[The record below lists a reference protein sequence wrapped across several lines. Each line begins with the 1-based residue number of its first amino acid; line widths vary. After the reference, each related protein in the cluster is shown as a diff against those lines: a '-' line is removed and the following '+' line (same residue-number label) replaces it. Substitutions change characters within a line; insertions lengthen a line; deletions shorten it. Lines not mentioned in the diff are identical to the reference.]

1 MTTVFLPIA
10 GVEINII
17 FLLFSGLLVGFM
29 SGLFGVGG
37 GFLMT
42 PILIFMGIPP
52 ATAVGTEANHILGS
66 SVSGAIAHGRKKNID
81 YEIGLFLLVGGIF
94 GSTLGV
100 VFFKFLR
107 ESGNIDL
114 IISLMYI
121 IFLAIIGTLMM
132 IESSLSIINKKNTKF
147 RKKKKRNLSR
157 FLPLKFKFRQSRIY
171 VSILVP
177 VGIGVF
183 VGILSALMG
192 IGGGFVMVPAMI
204 YLLGMNTVYAIGTS
218 LFQIVFVT
226 TNVVILQATY
236 NQSVDILLAIYLLIG
251 GVIGAQIGSKYS
263 SKLKGEHLRI
273 LLAVAVLGVCLKMSS
288 DLIQEPSS
296 NSRLIIQET
305 NL

>member
-1 MTTVFLPIA
+1 MIDIFLPIA
-10 GVEINII
+10 GVEINVI

-66 SVSGAIAHGRKKNID
+66 SVSGAIAHGRRKNID
-81 YEIGLFLLVGGIF
+81 YEIGLFLLIGGIF

-121 IFLAIIGTLMM
+121 IFLAVIGTLML
-132 IESSLSIINKKNTKF
+132 IESSLSIIRKGNVRLSNK
-147 RKKKKRNLSR
+147 RKRNISHY
-157 FLPLKFKFRQSRIY
+157 LPLKYKFKQSKIY

-177 VGIGVF
+177 VVIGAF

-192 IGGGFVMVPAMI
+192 VGGGFVMVPAMI

-236 NQSVDILLAIYLLIG
+236 NQSVDILLAIFLLIG
-251 GVIGAQIGSKYS
+251 GVIGAQIGSRYS
-263 SKLKGEHLRI
+263 SRLKGEHLRI
-273 LLAVAVLGVCLKMSS
+273 LLAIAVIGVCLKMFV
-288 DLIQEPSS
+288 DLVQEPMN
-296 NSRLIIQET
+296 NSRIIIQET

>member
-1 MTTVFLPIA
+1 MIDIFLPIA
-10 GVEINII
+10 GVEINVI

-121 IFLAIIGTLMM
+121 IFLAVIGTLML
-132 IESSLSIINKKNTKF
+132 IESSLSIIRKGNVRLSNK
-147 RKKKKRNLSR
+147 RKRNISHY
-157 FLPLKFKFRQSRIY
+157 LPLKYKFKQSKIY

-177 VGIGVF
+177 VVIGAF

-192 IGGGFVMVPAMI
+192 VGGGFVMVPAMI

-218 LFQIVFVT
+218 LFQE
-226 TNVVILQATY
+226 TY
-236 NQSVDILLAIYLLIG
+236 NQSVDILLAIFLLIG
-251 GVIGAQIGSKYS
+251 GVIGAQIGSRYS
-263 SKLKGEHLRI
+263 SRLKGEHLRI
-273 LLAVAVLGVCLKMSS
+273 LLAIAVIGVCLKMFV
-288 DLIQEPSS
+288 DLVQEPMN
-296 NSRLIIQET
+296 NSRIIIQET

>member
-1 MTTVFLPIA
+1 MIDIFLPIA
-10 GVEINII
+10 GVEINVI

-66 SVSGAIAHGRKKNID
+66 SVSGAIAHGRRKNID
-81 YEIGLFLLVGGIF
+81 YEIGLFLLIGGIF

-121 IFLAIIGTLMM
+121 IFLAVIGTLML
-132 IESSLSIINKKNTKF
+132 IESSLSIIRKGNVRLSNK
-147 RKKKKRNLSR
+147 RKRNISHY
-157 FLPLKFKFRQSRIY
+157 LPLKYKFKQSKIY

-177 VGIGVF
+177 VVIGAF

-192 IGGGFVMVPAMI
+192 VGGGFVMVPAMI

-236 NQSVDILLAIYLLIG
+236 NQSVDILLAIFLLIG
-251 GVIGAQIGSKYS
+251 GVIGAQIGSRYS
-263 SKLKGEHLRI
+263 SRLKGEHLRI
-273 LLAVAVLGVCLKMSS
+273 LLAIAVMGVCLKMFV
-288 DLIQEPSS
+288 DLVQEPMN
-296 NSRLIIQET
+296 NSRIIIQET

>member
-1 MTTVFLPIA
+1 MTTIFLPIA
-10 GVEINII
+10 GIEINII

-66 SVSGAIAHGRKKNID
+66 SVSGAIAHGRRRNID
-81 YEIGLFLLVGGIF
+81 YEIGLFLLIGGIF

-121 IFLAIIGTLMM
+121 IFLAVIGTLML
-132 IESSLSIINKKNTKF
+132 IESSLSIINKSKVKL
-147 RKKKKRNLSR
+147 RSKRKRNISH
-157 FLPLKFKFRQSRIY
+157 FLPLKYKFRQSRIY

-177 VGIGVF
+177 VGIGSF
-183 VGILSALMG
+183 VGVLSALMG
-192 IGGGFVMVPAMI
+192 VGGGFVMVPAMI

-236 NQSVDILLAIYLLIG
+236 NQSVDILLAIFLLIG
-251 GVIGAQIGSKYS
+251 GVVGAQIGSRYS

-273 LLAVAVLGVCLKMSS
+273 LLAIAVVGVCLKMSA
-288 DLIQEPSS
+288 DLIQEPTN

>member
-1 MTTVFLPIA
+1 MTTIFLPIA
-10 GVEINII
+10 GIEINII
-17 FLLFSGLLVGFM
+17 FLLCSGLLVGFM

-66 SVSGAIAHGRKKNID
+66 SVSGAIAHGRRRNID
-81 YEIGLFLLVGGIF
+81 YEIGLFLLIGGIF

-121 IFLAIIGTLMM
+121 IFLAVIGTLML
-132 IESSLSIINKKNTKF
+132 IESSLSIINKSKVKL
-147 RKKKKRNLSR
+147 RSRRKRNISH
-157 FLPLKFKFRQSRIY
+157 FLPLKYKFRRSRIY

-177 VGIGVF
+177 VGIGSF
-183 VGILSALMG
+183 VGVLSALMG
-192 IGGGFVMVPAMI
+192 VGGGFVMVPAMI

-236 NQSVDILLAIYLLIG
+236 NQSVDILLAIFLLIG
-251 GVIGAQIGSKYS
+251 GVVGAQIGSRYS

-273 LLAVAVLGVCLKMSS
+273 LLAIAVVGVCLKMSA
-288 DLIQEPSS
+288 DLIQEPTN

>member
-1 MTTVFLPIA
+1 
-10 GVEINII
+10 
-17 FLLFSGLLVGFM
+17 
-29 SGLFGVGG
+29 
-37 GFLMT
+37 MT

-121 IFLAIIGTLMM
+121 IFLAVIGTLML
-132 IESSLSIINKKNTKF
+132 IESSLSIIRKGNVRLSNK
-147 RKKKKRNLSR
+147 RKRNISHY
-157 FLPLKFKFRQSRIY
+157 LPLKYKFKQSKIY

-177 VGIGVF
+177 VVIGAF

-192 IGGGFVMVPAMI
+192 VGGGFVMVPAMI

-236 NQSVDILLAIYLLIG
+236 NQSVDILLAIFLLIG
-251 GVIGAQIGSKYS
+251 GVIGAQIGSRYS
-263 SKLKGEHLRI
+263 SRLKGEHLRI
-273 LLAVAVLGVCLKMSS
+273 LLAIAVIGVCLKMFV
-288 DLIQEPSS
+288 DLVQEPMN
-296 NSRLIIQET
+296 NSRIIIQET